1 MTVKEL
7 KQALNE
13 CNDDDIVVVRGYEEG
28 VDEVR
33 HISVGY
39 CSSECTTVP
48 DWEGARAFNKKEDNF
63 FKDKSIWLR
72 A

>member
-7 KQALNE
+7 KLALDKY
-13 CNDDDIVVVRGYEEG
+13 NDDAIVVVRSYEDG

-33 HISVGY
+33 NISIGY
-39 CSSECTTVP
+39 CCKESSNNP
-48 DWEGARAFNKKEDNF
+48 DWEGARHFNKKKTNY

>member
-1 MTVKEL
+1 MNVKEL
-7 KQALNE
+7 KLALDN
-13 CNDDDIVVVRGYEEG
+13 CDDDDIVVVRGYEDG

-33 HISVGY
+33 HISIGY
-39 CSSECTTVP
+39 CCKESSNHP
-48 DWEGARAFNKKEDNF
+48 DWEGARHFDKKKNNY